1 MIAIT
6 TPAVS
11 GLAVDEQKVLDE
23 LLALWRSKRKRNALR
38 ASFYDMK
45 NATRKLMS
53 SSAPAVV
60 KKRAFVLGWS
70 AIAVDKLN
78 RRCNL
83 EDFYD
88 ANGNNLDALGLSE
101 IVEQNRLL
109 DEFSQAGVSSLVHTP
124 SWVIT
129 TQGDTAS
136 GEPDVLMTFRDAL
149 TGVGVWDGRRRR
161 AKHYLSINEFDE
173 GGEPTSLTLYLTNL
187 NIEIDRFKGGWRVAS
202 RRKHIY
208 GVPVDPLR
216 YRPRLSR
223 PMGSSRISRSVMSI
237 HQQALAAMIRA
248 DVNGEAYSL
257 PRYVLLGATE
267 SAFQNSDGTPKPA
280 WQAAWDAVW
289 AIGDDDGM
297 EGNLARADVKQFH
310 GQSPEPQNA
319 HLRMLAQMFSGETG
333 IPLGE
338 LGIIGDSNPTSH
350 EALESSR
357 DDIIA
362 EAEQVTRT
370 WTPDVSSALRR
381 ALVMKN
387 GGDVPNDLKPMP
399 NWRPAQHISRASA
412 ADAGSKVIDKVPWL
426 AETEVGLELLGLTR
440 EQAERAK
447 AERLRAQGRQSL
459 GEILERAR
467 TGGQVPAEVTGGD
480 DA

>member
-1 MIAIT
+1 MISIA
-6 TPAVS
+6 TPAVR
-11 GLAVDEQKVLDE
+11 GLNDAEQAALAE
-23 LLALWRSKRKRNALR
+23 LLELWRSKRHRNIMR
-38 ASFYDMK
+38 AMFYDMK
-45 NATRKLMS
+45 NGTRSLMS
-53 SSAPAVV
+53 SSAPDVV
-60 KKRAFVLGWS
+60 KRRAFVLGWS
-70 AIAVDKLN
+70 AISVDKLN

-88 ANGNNLDALGLSE
+88 ANGNDLSAYGLDE

-109 DEFSQAGVSSLVHTP
+109 DEFSQAGVSSLIHTP

-129 TQGDTAS
+129 TQGDTS
-136 GEPDVLMTFRDAL
+136 IGEPDVLMTFRDAL
-149 TGVGVWDGRRRR
+149 TGAGIWDGRRRC
-161 AKHYLSINEFDE
+161 AKHYLSINGFDE
-173 GGEPTSLTLYLTNL
+173 MGEPNSLTLYVENANL
-187 NIEIDRFKGGWRVAS
+187 EIEKDGHWQVVDRREHS
-202 RRKHIY
+202 Y

-257 PRYVLLGATE
+257 PRYVLLGVTE
-267 SAFQNSDGTPKPA
+267 SAFQNPDGTPKPA
-280 WQAAWDAVW
+280 LQAAWDAVW
-289 AIGDDDGM
+289 AIGDDESAADDR
-297 EGNLARADVKQFH
+297 LSRADVKQFH

-381 ALVMKN
+381 ALEMKN
-387 GGDVPNDLKPMP
+387 RGDVPDDLKPMP
-399 NWRPAQHISRASA
+399 HWRPAQHISRASA
-412 ADAGSKVIDKVPWL
+412 ADAGSKVIDKLPWL
-426 AETEVGLELLGLTR
+426 AETEVGLELMGLSP
-440 EQAERAK
+440 EQAA
-447 AERLRAQGRQSL
+447 RAQSERRRAEGTRALS
-459 GEILERAR
+459 EILERAR
-467 TGGQVPAEVTGGD
+467 SGQAEVPSGD